1 MQKETLQIGQKMF
14 LLFKK
19 YCTMYIYYSRSVK
32 KLLGRFMK
40 KQQTNPVEF
49 RIEKV
54 ILRKVDKLFIKWK
67 SYKNSFNSSID
78 IKDII

>member
-1 MQKETLQIGQKMF
+1 
-14 LLFKK
+14 
-19 YCTMYIYYSRSVK
+19 
-32 KLLGRFMK
+32 MK

-67 SYKNSFNSSID
+67 GYKNSFNSSID

>member
-1 MQKETLQIGQKMF
+1 
-14 LLFKK
+14 
-19 YCTMYIYYSRSVK
+19 MYIYYSRSVK

-54 ILRKVDKLFIKWK
+54 ILRKVDKVFIKWK

>member
-1 MQKETLQIGQKMF
+1 
-14 LLFKK
+14 
-19 YCTMYIYYSRSVK
+19 
-32 KLLGRFMK
+32 MK